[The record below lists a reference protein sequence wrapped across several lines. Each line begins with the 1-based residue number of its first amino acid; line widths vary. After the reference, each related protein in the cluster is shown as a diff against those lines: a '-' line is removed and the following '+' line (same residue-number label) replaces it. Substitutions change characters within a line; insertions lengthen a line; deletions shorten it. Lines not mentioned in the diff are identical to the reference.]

1 MNDVLNVLKA
11 YSKIITSRVRVR
23 SGMKELITNHNE
35 SNPRDCHC
43 RRRRPNQSQE
53 QQLNEINIQ
62 DDDEL

>member
-35 SNPRDCHC
+35 SNPKDCHC
-43 RRRRPNQSQE
+43 RRWPNQSQ
-53 QQLNEINIQ
+53 QQKLYELNVQ